1 MSGKVYRSKC
11 CNAKV
16 RAWGMPDF
24 LGSKEVCTVHY
35 VCRKCNKPCDLM
47 AAKGQK
53 RKIGAAEKSKA
64 RKMVTK
70 ISTALEERREILTV
84 KKRIRKRKKRLDFKG
99 EILQKL
105 VELLDGITIHP
116 IKGVILTPKKKRQLI
131 ELQNIEQRL
140 FQSKQRK

>member
-11 CNAKV
+11 CNAKA

-35 VCRKCNKPCDLM
+35 VCRKCSKPCDLM
-47 AAKGQK
+47 VAKGQK
-53 RKIGAAEKSKA
+53 RKIGAADKSKA

-70 ISTALEERREILTV
+70 ISTALEERREILAV
-84 KKRIRKRKKRLDFKG
+84 KKRIRKIKERLDFKD

-131 ELQNIEQRL
+131 ELQNMERGL
-140 FQSKQRK
+140 LQSKQQK